1 MSNNCHK
8 KTTNS
13 CTPCS
18 TDCIDI
24 LSSNCIYWDGI
35 PFEVIGINTG
45 DNFTSVINTIIN
57 NLEGEFFITLTP
69 EGSLLLN
76 GDTDSVVVGTGDEVT
91 IEVPIADET
100 TSGLVSTTDQIW
112 NGCKTTDIFTASN
125 YFANPSCNDFLIK
138 QEVGPSVS
146 NIFAGKNRN
155 RTTTVAT
162 TFNCLF
168 GIQESVVTTFTGA
181 GNSIFG
187 YNAAKNITTGGANTI
202 IGYTSGQ
209 DLTTGA
215 NNLILGAGAGIN
227 LTTGSNNILIG
238 ASPSTVS
245 VSNTIQIGN
254 ATTNTNYTASL
265 GVSDSSLI
273 TTLFFNGES
282 LPSSVEQDF
291 TLKIGN
297 STGTNRPGSNLIIQ
311 SGASTG
317 NGNPGEI
324 IFKGYKQGTSSGTSV
339 ANSINS
345 YRLITNAITTSST
358 SSVIIK
364 SIPFSGS
371 AAGYQFSVKFVGYN
385 TVPTVYGAEYS
396 GAIHWNGTS
405 LSLLDFTL
413 NHSNSSSSITGILTA
428 QINSTSLSLVVTPS
442 SANSTDWKI
451 VVELVSTT
459 Q

>member
-1 MSNNCHK
+1 MANCHK

-24 LSSNCIYWDGI
+24 LSSNCISWAGI
-35 PFEVIGINTG
+35 PYNVIGINEG
-45 DNFTSVINTIIN
+45 DNLTSVINTIIQ
-57 NLEGEFFITLTP
+57 NLGSEFSIILTP

-76 GDTDSVVVGTGDEVT
+76 GDNDSVVLNTGDEVT
-91 IEVPIADET
+91 IEVPLADAT
-100 TSGLVSTTDQIW
+100 TEGLVSTENQTWD
-112 NGCKTTDIFTASN
+112 GCKTTTIFTASN
-125 YFANPSCNDFLIK
+125 YFANPTCNDFLIK
-138 QEVGPSVS
+138 QEVNPSVS
-146 NIFAGKNRN
+146 NIFVGKNRN
-155 RTTTVAT
+155 RTTSSPT

-168 GIQESVVTTFTGA
+168 GIQEAVVTTFTGA

-187 YNAAKNITTGGANTI
+187 YNAGKNITTGGSNTI
-202 IGYTSGQ
+202 IGSTSGQ
-209 DLTTGA
+209 ALTTGVS
-215 NNLILGAGAGIN
+215 NLILGAGAGIN
-227 LTTGSNNILIG
+227 LTTGFNNILIG
-238 ASPSTVS
+238 AAPSTVS
-245 VSNTIQIGN
+245 VSNTIQIGS

-273 TTLFFNGES
+273 NTLFFNGES
-282 LPSSVEQDF
+282 LPSNVEQDF

-324 IFKGYKQGTSSGTSV
+324 IFKGYKQGTSSGSSV

-358 SSVIIK
+358 SPVVIK

-385 TVPTVYGAEYS
+385 NVPTVYGAEYS

-413 NHSNSSSSITGILTA
+413 NHSNSSSNITGILTTD
-428 QINSTSLSLVVTPS
+428 ISGTSLRLVVNPPS
-442 SANSTDWKI
+442 VTSTDWKI